1 MSAGGFLFRMPCT
14 RGSLLFFFLMIR
26 RPPRSTLFP
35 YTTLF
40 RSHRSGMQERRC
52 HHRVPVHVRRGVD
65 VGGRALVAGRL
76 EPRERVLEDR
86 PLVVSRWIALPPQ
99 DVLAR
104 VVVHFAGFFHIERA
118 TCDVECLL
126 RQRLPQ
132 LIERPGPI
140 VTIVAEPHV
149 RVLRREEGA
158 LVPVRQDRK
167 SVV

>member
-65 VGGRALVAGRL
+65 VRSEEHTSELQSRLHLVCRL
-76 EPRERVLEDR
+76 LLEKKKRHGTASCCQRVPRR
-86 PLVVSRWIALPPQ
+86 
-99 DVLAR
+99 
-104 VVVHFAGFFHIERA
+104 
-118 TCDVECLL
+118 CLIHSL
-126 RQRLPQ
+126 TLY
-132 LIERPGPI
+132 
-140 VTIVAEPHV
+140 H
-149 RVLRREEGA
+149 
-158 LVPVRQDRK
+158 
-167 SVV
+167 